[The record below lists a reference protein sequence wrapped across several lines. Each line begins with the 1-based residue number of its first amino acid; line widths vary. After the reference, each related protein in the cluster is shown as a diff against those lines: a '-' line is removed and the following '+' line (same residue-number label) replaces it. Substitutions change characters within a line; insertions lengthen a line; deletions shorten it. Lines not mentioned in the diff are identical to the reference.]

1 MVAASGTKTENRGLT
16 MPEPRVPS
24 AIQAWQ
30 MVAGERGEPRSAASY
45 RLEQRELPVPH
56 LGPGEVL
63 VKIAGCGV
71 CGTDLGYFYE
81 GIPTVCKPPL
91 ALGHEI
97 SGTVVAGESAWLG
110 KNVIVPTII
119 PCRRCDLC
127 RSGRANRCLAQKM
140 PGNSHG
146 PYGGFAS
153 HIPVPARDLC
163 PVPDDAGL
171 PLEAL
176 AVVADAVATPY
187 QAALRGGIQPGDK
200 AVVVGAAGGLGIYMV
215 QWAKLLGAEVVVGL
229 GRNVEKLEATRG
241 FGVDLTLSTTERTPW
256 EVRKEFWS
264 LCRKNRIDARSGWKI
279 FEMSGTRAGQETAL
293 ELLGY
298 AGMLIVVGYA
308 PETITYHLSR
318 LMAFDAEIRGTWG
331 CPPEHY
337 PYILDQVLQE
347 KIQIRPFVTMRS
359 MDRIGETFEELHPR
373 CGGMQRIV
381 LTPAW

>member
-1 MVAASGTKTENRGLT
+1 MVAAGGTKPENRGLT
-16 MPEPRVPS
+16 MAEPVLPS

-30 MVAGERGEPRSAASY
+30 MVANERNDPRAAASY
-45 RLEQRELPVPH
+45 RLEQRELPVPE

-63 VKIAGCGV
+63 IRVAGCGV

-81 GIPTVCKPPL
+81 GIPTVSKPPL

-97 SGTVVAGESAWLG
+97 SGTVVAGESSWLG

-153 HIPVPARDLC
+153 HIPVPARELC
-163 PVPDDAGL
+163 PVPDDAEL
-171 PLEAL
+171 PLETL

-187 QAALRGGIQPGDK
+187 QAALRGGVRPGDK
-200 AVVVGAAGGLGIYMV
+200 VVVVGVTGGLGIYMA
-215 QWAKLLGAEVVVGL
+215 QWAKLRGAEVVVGL
-229 GRNVEKLEATRG
+229 GRDPEKLDVSRG
-241 FGVDLTLSTTERTPW
+241 FGVDLTVSTAARTPW
-256 EVRKEFWS
+256 EVHKEFWS
-264 LCRKNRIDARSGWKI
+264 LCRKNRLDARSGWKI

-298 AGMLIVVGYA
+298 AGMLIIVGYS
-308 PETITYHLSR
+308 PEPVSYHLSR
-318 LMAFDAEIRGTWG
+318 LMAFDAEIQGTWG
-331 CPPEHY
+331 CLPEHY
-337 PYILDQVLQE
+337 PYILDQVLRE
-347 KIQIRPFVTMRS
+347 NIQIRPFVTTRP
-359 MDRIGETFEELHPR
+359 MDRIRDTFEELHPR
-373 CGGMQRIV
+373 RAGIQRIV
-381 LTPAW
+381 LTPA